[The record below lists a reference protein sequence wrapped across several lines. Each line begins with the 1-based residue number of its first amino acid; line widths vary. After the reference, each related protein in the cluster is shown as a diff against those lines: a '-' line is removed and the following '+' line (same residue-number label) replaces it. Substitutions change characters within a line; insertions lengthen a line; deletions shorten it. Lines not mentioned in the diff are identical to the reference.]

1 MSAGFYS
8 NAKVLLTAEYA
19 VLEGALALALPVKFG
34 QRLEAEENNSGK
46 INWEAFENEKEW
58 FSATLSLTTFEVEN
72 TADSA
77 IAQNLK
83 KIFIALKEMGSEKI
97 FSASGFSFKTHL
109 NYNLLWGLGSSSTL
123 IANLA
128 QWAEVD
134 PYELH
139 RKVSKGS
146 GYDIACASANGPVTY
161 RLIEEN
167 PVVRNVEFDPPFAD
181 ELYFIYLGNKVD
193 SAVSIE
199 KFIRG
204 KVFDSQA
211 IRRIS
216 EISEAMLHTQN
227 LSDFEKLIIEHE
239 QIISGFTG
247 MQSIKSQRFN
257 DFLGEIKSL
266 GAWGG
271 DFALVTWQFGHK
283 ELKKYLA
290 AKSIDTIFCFKDFIL
305 QPK

>member
-1 MSAGFYS
+1 MSVGFYS
-8 NAKVLLTAEYA
+8 NAKILLTAEYA

-34 QRLEAEENNSGK
+34 QWLEAAENNSGK
-46 INWEAFENEKEW
+46 ISWEAFEYGKEW
-58 FSATLSLTTFEVEN
+58 FSAAFSKSAFEVVN
-72 TADSA
+72 TTNHA
-77 IAQNLK
+77 IAESLK
-83 KIFIALKEMGSEKI
+83 KIFIALNETGSEKMK
-97 FSASGFSFKTHL
+97 SASGFSFKTHL
-109 NYNLLWGLGSSSTL
+109 NYNRFWGLGSSSTL

-134 PYELH
+134 PFKLH

-146 GYDIACASANGPVTY
+146 GYDIACALAKGPVIY
-161 RLIEEN
+161 RLIEGN
-167 PVVRNVEFDPPFAD
+167 PVVRNAEFDPPFAD

-193 SAVSIE
+193 SEVSIE

-216 EISEAMLHTQN
+216 EISEAMLHSQN
-227 LSDFEKLIIEHE
+227 LSEFEKLIIEHE
-239 QIISGFTG
+239 QIISGFSG
-247 MQSIKSQRFN
+247 IQSIKSLRFA
-257 DFLGEIKSL
+257 DFSGEVKSL

-271 DFALVTWQFGHK
+271 DFAMVTWQFGYE

-290 AKSIDTIFCFKDFIL
+290 AKSIDTIFCYKDFIL